1 MVQLFCSSFV
11 ARVAVFLPRC
21 LMLVE
26 ALSSPHV
33 SGAHIPVLPL
43 GNLQFAGEHLRVL
56 SPAQTGTAF
65 GYNPALNVLVYYA
78 HSKQKSPGSLCTV
91 SHQAG
96 SHTVSVPSVNA
107 GIGSQQTL
115 YARTPCAFD
124 FNLQGIFP
132 LSRPGQSYKRRQVS
146 PSVLGSEGPNPS
158 AGALPRVSSS
168 LGCANPEPS
177 SYVGLSQ

>member
-1 MVQLFCSSFV
+1 M
-11 ARVAVFLPRC
+11 
-21 LMLVE
+21 
-26 ALSSPHV
+26 
-33 SGAHIPVLPL
+33 
-43 GNLQFAGEHLRVL
+43 
-56 SPAQTGTAF
+56 
-65 GYNPALNVLVYYA
+65 LVYYA

-115 YARTPCAFD
+115 YARTPCALD

-132 LSRPGQSYKRRQVS
+132 LSRPGQSYKWRQVS
-146 PSVLGSEGPNPS
+146 PSVLGSEGPKPS

-168 LGCANPEPS
+168 PGCANPEPS
-177 SYVGLSQ
+177 SYVGLSQWASQQLGSVTVRMFPPPSDCKAPEYLKPEKTFLFSILLSLDYVVAL